1 MATKQLHTEFP
12 NLKIEC
18 VGLQTMI
25 QSILDK
31 HGDLEQKYEKL
42 IQKH

>member
-31 HGDLEQKYEKL
+31 HGDLETNIMKN
-42 IQKH
+42 